1 MNPYMN
7 EDIMWQ
13 RLKDIQLE
21 AENRRLY
28 GPRNLPALV
37 ALAGVLGRRV
47 RWLAGLAT
55 RRAPRRRPLQGVE
68 PDCDDAAGVAY
79 PASSL
84 RRATCAASG
93 PPPAPGTSRLKG
105 SSASAGSR
113 SRARTPASPI

>member
-37 ALAGVLGRRV
+37 ALRSTWQACSVAGRARHPPGSAAPAPPGRR
-47 RWLAGLAT
+47 AGL
-55 RRAPRRRPLQGVE
+55 RRRV
-68 PDCDDAAGVAY
+68 
-79 PASSL
+79 
-84 RRATCAASG
+84 
-93 PPPAPGTSRLKG
+93 
-105 SSASAGSR
+105 
-113 SRARTPASPI
+113 

>member
-37 ALAGVLGRRV
+37 ALA
-47 RWLAGLAT
+47 T
-55 RRAPRRRPLQGVE
+55 RRAPRRRPLQVVE
-68 PDCDDAAGVAY
+68 PDCDDASDVA
-79 PASSL
+79 
-84 RRATCAASG
+84 
-93 PPPAPGTSRLKG
+93 
-105 SSASAGSR
+105 
-113 SRARTPASPI
+113 